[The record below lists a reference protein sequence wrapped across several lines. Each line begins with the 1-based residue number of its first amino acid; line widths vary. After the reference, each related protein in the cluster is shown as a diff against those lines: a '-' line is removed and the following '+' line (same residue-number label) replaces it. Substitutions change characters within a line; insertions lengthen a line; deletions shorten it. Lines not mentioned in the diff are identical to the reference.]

1 MLGQNDAS
9 LQGNK
14 ESALG
19 MTPLKPMGF
28 GEILDTAFSLYR
40 KHFSLFLGLVS
51 FSAFGELTVHLFMD
65 FSVSF
70 FSRYFLLGIGMVIF
84 AVTFSTIGIG
94 GIVIGTGTAYLGEET
109 TIRSIFQRTIQ
120 RFWQLLGC
128 LLLWWLVTGGLA
140 LTIIGIPFAIYFAV
154 RWGLFL
160 GPVMFEN
167 PKVSNALRRS
177 SELVKETWW
186 KMFGMLLALLLFST
200 LIHMILEISIGFILI
215 LTNLGGE
222 IGFIDILEWGL
233 LSEPFENST
242 PFFSAILFA
251 IHLCVYAVSF
261 PIWIIGI
268 ALLYFNQRIRK
279 EGFDIEMQARDT

>member
-1 MLGQNDAS
+1 MLGQSNAS
-9 LQGNK
+9 LQGNS

-40 KHFSLFLGLVS
+40 KHFSLFLGLVA
-51 FSAFGELTVHLFMD
+51 FSVFGELTVHLFID
-65 FSVSF
+65 FSVAF

-94 GIVIGTGTAYLGEET
+94 GIVIGTGTAYLSEEI
-109 TIRSIFQRTIQ
+109 TIRSVLQRSIQ

-160 GPVMFEN
+160 GPVMFEDT
-167 PKVSNALRRS
+167 KVSNALRRS

-186 KMFGMLLALLLFST
+186 QMFGMLLALLLFST
-200 LIHMILEISIGFILI
+200 LIHMILEIFIGFILI

-279 EGFDIEMQARDT
+279 EGFDIEIQVRDT

>member
-1 MLGQNDAS
+1 MLGQSDAS
-9 LQGNK
+9 LQGNS
-14 ESALG
+14 ESALE

-40 KHFSLFLGLVS
+40 KHFLLFLGLAV
-51 FSAFGELTVHLFMD
+51 FSVFGELTVHLFLD

-94 GIVIGTGTAYLGEET
+94 GIVIGTGTAYLSEEI
-109 TIRSIFQRTIQ
+109 TIRSVLQRSIQ
-120 RFWQLLGC
+120 RFWQLLRC
-128 LLLWWLVTGGLA
+128 LLLWWLVNGGLA

-154 RWGLFL
+154 RWDLFL
-160 GPVMFEN
+160 GPVMFEDT
-167 PKVSNALRRS
+167 KVSNALRRS

-186 KMFGMLLALLLFST
+186 QMFGMLLALLLFST

>member
-1 MLGQNDAS
+1 MLGQYDAS
-9 LQGNK
+9 LQDNS

-40 KHFSLFLGLVS
+40 KHFSLFLGLVA
-51 FSAFGELTVHLFMD
+51 FSVFGELTVHLFID

-84 AVTFSTIGIG
+84 AVTFFTIGIG
-94 GIVIGTGTAYLGEET
+94 GIVIGTGTAYLSEEI
-109 TIRSIFQRTIQ
+109 TIRSVLQRSIQ

-128 LLLWWLVTGGLA
+128 LLLWWLVSGGLA

-160 GPVMFEN
+160 GPVMFEDT
-167 PKVSNALRRS
+167 KVSNALRRS
-177 SELVKETWW
+177 SELVKGRWW
-186 KMFGMLLALLLFST
+186 QMFGMLLALLLFST
-200 LIHMILEISIGFILI
+200 LVHMILEISIGFILI
-215 LTNLGGE
+215 FTNLGGE
-222 IGFIDILEWGL
+222 VGFIDILEWGL

-242 PFFSAILFA
+242 PFFAAILFA
-251 IHLCVYAVSF
+251 IHLCVYAVTF